1 MTSLRRFDI
10 GSISRKLNRINAR
23 IGVRNDPK
31 NSARKQK
38 IFGYN
43 MVLSTSVEVDL
54 KLPVAVVNMAGNG
67 KRQRRGKNHRPDQ
80 TDTRPPRLPNKN

>member
-1 MTSLRRFDI
+1 MASLRRFDI
-10 GSISRKLNRINAR
+10 GSISRKLNGINDW

-43 MVLSTSVEVDL
+43 G
-54 KLPVAVVNMAGNG
+54 PVNFS
-67 KRQRRGKNHRPDQ
+67 
-80 TDTRPPRLPNKN
+80 